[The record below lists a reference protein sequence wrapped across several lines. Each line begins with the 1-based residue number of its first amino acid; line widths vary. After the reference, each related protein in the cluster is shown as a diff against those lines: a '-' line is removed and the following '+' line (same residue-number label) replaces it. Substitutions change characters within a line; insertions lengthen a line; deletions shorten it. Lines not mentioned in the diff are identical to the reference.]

1 MSDMQLEQLKS
12 QGLEEIFR
20 GTKKLRCIYL
30 FICNMWYVLRLSKNF
45 VGCEISYCITN
56 IAAQF
61 CTNFEIYQSFI
72 A

>member
-1 MSDMQLEQLKS
+1 
-12 QGLEEIFR
+12 
-20 GTKKLRCIYL
+20 
-30 FICNMWYVLRLSKNF
+30 MWYVLRLSKNF